1 MKFAKKIQKKMSVW
15 QYLALGYLLVILIG
29 SILLVL
35 PFSTKD
41 GSTSYLDALFT
52 ATSATCVTGLVV
64 VDTAV
69 HWSGF
74 GQAVILLLIQTGG
87 LGFATFVTVVFLMI
101 GRGNLGVYQKRTVK
115 QTFGGKNGS
124 GSGTLILRVVV
135 GTFAIE
141 AVGAIVLACRF
152 VPDFGWGK
160 GIYFAVFHAVSA
172 FCNAGFD
179 VLGSAGSEFVS
190 LTAYA
195 TDPLVSIVVPLLI
208 FTGGLGFCVW
218 GDVWDSRFRWNKMQF
233 YTKFVLSISAVIV
246 VLSTA
251 LFLLFERNNP
261 AFTDYNFGQRLLCSF
276 FMANTPRTAGFS
288 TAGMSTLSDSGYL
301 LMLILMFIGGCSGS
315 TAGGIKVST
324 FAVVVAGMWAVLRG
338 RRDIDIGKRRID
350 NSLFGQ
356 ALAIFT
362 AYLAII
368 LTSTLVICAVEP
380 TGSFQA
386 VLFET
391 VSALGTV
398 GLSMGI
404 TPTLHTASKI
414 IIILLMYMGRAGVL
428 TLALAIGKKRSEA
441 QIRRPVVDSLYI
453 G

>member
-1 MKFAKKIQKKMSVW
+1 MKFTKKIQKKMSVW

-29 SILLVL
+29 SILLTL
-35 PFSTKD
+35 PFAAKD
-41 GSTSYLDALFT
+41 GSTTYLDALFT
-52 ATSATCVTGLVV
+52 ATSATCVTGLIV

-101 GRGNLGVYQKRTVK
+101 RRGSLGVYQKRTVM
-115 QTFGGKNGS
+115 QTFGGKDGS
-124 GSGTLILRVVV
+124 GAGTLILRVVI
-135 GTFAIE
+135 GTFIIE
-141 AVGAIVLACRF
+141 AIGAFVLAFRF
-152 VPDFGWGK
+152 VSDFGWGK
-160 GIYFAVFHAVSA
+160 GVYFAVFHAVSA

-179 VLGSAGSEFVS
+179 VLGTVGSEFVS

-195 TDPLVSIVVPLLI
+195 TDPLISIVIPLLI
-208 FTGGLGFCVW
+208 FMGGLGFCVW
-218 GDVWDSRFRWNKMQF
+218 GDLLDSRFRWRRMQF
-233 YTKFVLSISAVIV
+233 YTKFVLAISVTLV
-246 VLSTA
+246 VLSTF

-261 AFTDYNFGQRLLCSF
+261 AYAEYNFGQKLLCSF
-276 FMANTPRTAGFS
+276 FLANTPRTAGFS
-288 TAGMSTLSDSGYL
+288 TAGMTTLSDSGYL

-338 RRDIDIGKRRID
+338 RRDIDMGKRRIS
-350 NSLFGQ
+350 NALFGQ

-368 LTSTLVICAVEP
+368 LCSTLVICAVEP
-380 TGSFQA
+380 TGGFQA

-391 VSALGTV
+391 ISALGTV

-404 TPTLHTASKI
+404 TPSLHIASKL

-441 QIRRPVVDSLYI
+441 QIRRPVADTLYI

>member
-1 MKFAKKIQKKMSVW
+1 MKFTKKIRKKMSVW
-15 QYLALGYLLVILIG
+15 QYLALGYLVVIFVG
-29 SILLVL
+29 SLLLVL
-35 PFSTKD
+35 PCSVKE

-87 LGFATFVTVVFLMI
+87 LGFASFVTVVFLMI
-101 GRGNLGVYQKRTVK
+101 GRGTLGLYQKRTVM

-124 GSGTLILRVVV
+124 GAGKLILRVVL
-135 GTFAIE
+135 GTLVME
-141 AVGAIVLACRF
+141 AVGAFALAFRF

-160 GIYFAVFHAVSA
+160 GIYFSVFHAVSA

-179 VLGSAGSEFVS
+179 LLGTEGAEFVS

-195 TDPLVSIVVPLLI
+195 TDPLVSIVIPLLI

-218 GDVWDSRFRWNKMQF
+218 GDLWDSRFKWKKMQF
-233 YTKFVLSISAVIV
+233 YSKFVLLISTVIV
-246 VLSTA
+246 VFSTL

-261 AFTDYNFGQRLLCSF
+261 ALADYNFGEKLLCAF
-276 FMANTPRTAGFS
+276 FQANTPRTAGFA
-288 TAGMSTLSDSGYL
+288 TVDTMSLSDSGYL
-301 LMLILMFIGGCSGS
+301 LTLVLMFIGGCSGS

-324 FAVVVAGMWAVLRG
+324 FAVVVVGMWAVLRG

-350 NSLFGQ
+350 NGLFGQ

-368 LTSTLVICAVEP
+368 LSSTLVICAIEP

-398 GLSMGI
+398 GLSMGL
-404 TPTLHTASKI
+404 TPTLHTVSKI
-414 IIILLMYMGRAGVL
+414 IIIILMYMGRAGVL
-428 TLALAIGKKRSEA
+428 TIALAIGKKRSEA
-441 QIRRPVVDSLYI
+441 EIRRPVADSIYI